1 MRRAAPASCRARAAA
16 AEHGGRSDWVN
27 QGSGS
32 ARVHLSLASD
42 QAAFSMQLLALAA
55 DGCIGYMHH
64 RGGID
69 LVDRHRIGSI
79 GYAFEGELHVA
90 TGNTFDTSL

>member
-64 RGGID
+64 REGID
-69 LVDRHRIGSI
+69 HRIGSI